1 MKMTKRIG
9 NTTYCV
15 EVVLTESG
23 TQSLEDKL
31 LRLVRNDPLATGDR
45 SESLVEMRKGS
56 QLGGTCLQQKIWK
69 RMPILCRE
77 YIDTGSK

>member
-31 LRLVRNDPLATGDR
+31 LRLVRNDPLATED
-45 SESLVEMRKGS
+45 ESGILAMS
-56 QLGGTCLQQKIWK
+56 QAPHPQPE
-69 RMPILCRE
+69 RN
-77 YIDTGSK
+77 DT

>member
-1 MKMTKRIG
+1 MEQRGKEDLADSMKMTKRIG

-31 LRLVRNDPLATGDR
+31 LRLIRNDPLATGDKCGI
-45 SESLVEMRKGS
+45 LTMS
-56 QLGGTCLQQKIWK
+56 QASRTQPE
-69 RMPILCRE
+69 RM
-77 YIDTGSK
+77 DT

>member
-15 EVVLTESG
+15 EVVLTENG

-31 LRLVRNDPLATGDR
+31 LRLVRNDPLATGD
-45 SESLVEMRKGS
+45 EYGILAMS
-56 QLGGTCLQQKIWK
+56 QASRPQLE
-69 RMPILCRE
+69 RM
-77 YIDTGSK
+77 DT